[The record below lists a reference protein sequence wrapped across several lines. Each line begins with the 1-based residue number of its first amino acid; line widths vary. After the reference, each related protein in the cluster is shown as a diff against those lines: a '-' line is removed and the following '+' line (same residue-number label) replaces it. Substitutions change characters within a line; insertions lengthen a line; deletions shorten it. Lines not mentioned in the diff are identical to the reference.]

1 MYNMKRNQLIRQLIG
16 RLPLRRGFIVPLI
29 LTCIALAPAARAV
42 LPAPGDFY
50 PGDNTASG
58 QDALFSL
65 TSGVDNTAIGF
76 DALFSNTAGIQNTA
90 VGSLALVSNSEGYN
104 NTAVGKTALQSNTTA
119 IDGTAVGVAALQ
131 LNTTG
136 NFNVGIGLSALTQN
150 STGTFNTA
158 TGTSAL
164 YYNNGSY
171 NTAVG
176 GNASQLNVSG
186 SNNTAE
192 GYNAM
197 FNNTGSNNIGIGS
210 SAGINLTNGSNNID
224 IGNAGVAGES
234 NTTRIGVQ
242 GGTQGQTAAYIAGIY
257 QEPFFGRALAVRVDP
272 TGKLGTMAGS
282 SARFKEAIKPMD
294 KTSEAVFSLQPVT
307 FRYKKELDP
316 EKTPQFGLVAEQVEK
331 VSRDLVEYDIQGK
344 PDGIRYEAVNAMLLN
359 EFLKEHRKVEQLGTT
374 VAEQRKEIE
383 ALTASV
389 KEQSAQIQKVNTQL
403 AADRPAT
410 RLVSVDR

>member
-1 MYNMKRNQLIRQLIG
+1 M
-16 RLPLRRGFIVPLI
+16 
-29 LTCIALAPAARAV
+29 PAALVAV
-42 LPAPGDFY
+42 CLAVSPQAHATCNSIPCAS
-50 PGDNTASG
+50 GDNTYFGNSATTTPTG
-58 QDALFSL
+58 A
-65 TSGVDNTAIGF
+65 DNTAIGF
-76 DALFSNTAGIQNTA
+76 DALFSNTSGIQNTA
-90 VGSLALVSNSEGYN
+90 IGSQTLVSNTEGYN

-176 GNASQLNVSG
+176 GNASQLNASG

-210 SAGINLTNGSNNID
+210 SAGINLTNGSSNID
-224 IGNAGVAGES
+224 IGNSGVAGES

-257 QEPFFGRALAVRVDP
+257 QEPVFGRALAVRVDS

-294 KTSEAVFSLQPVT
+294 KTSEAVYSLQPVT
-307 FRYKKELDP
+307 FCYKKELDP

-344 PDGIRYEAVNAMLLN
+344 PDGIRYEAVDAMLLN

-374 VAEQRKEIE
+374 VAEQRKELE

-389 KEQSAQIQKVNTQL
+389 KEQSAQIQKVNAQL

-410 RLVSVDR
+410 RLVSVGH